1 MQFSLIV
8 AMFVIFLSVDVNLSK
23 EHHNHLIKEFIKRVR
38 QTFQMISQNQIHI
51 AIPDDFYNVTTNDIF
66 FWKNHRV
73 KELAFKTLFSSS
85 YVAANT
91 FNSLHRRNYSDTV
104 LTMLPYDMST
114 IDTCQWMPYINES
127 PQNVYL
133 WYVSDSSLSKQALK
147 ACSINYDTNFNVF
160 YTVNSSTLLVEE
172 IYKINNSYP
181 DMEQNLLLAYDTSNN
196 TVSYQSSV
204 DKWKRRKNLK
214 GMIFDGLA
222 IPLRP
227 YVTHTKSSK
236 VSPSEFSGL
245 FVEVIDVLGAALNF
259 TVNKNLPKRYDYNEL
274 IRTISMKKA
283 DIGIGIISI
292 TYDRSFL
299 VDFSLSIKEERNSLF
314 YPKTR
319 VKIKWMGY
327 LRPFSADSWIAIILQ
342 VLITAFVIGVF
353 SVISRDFISSNTFLP
368 TVSRSLVFST
378 YSAIAK
384 RFPFEPKTF
393 TCRVAFLSISLAGF
407 VLINLYKA
415 MLGASLAIVKEHQP
429 LSSMK
434 DVLKS
439 DYSIVTLGGTTQETY
454 FTKADKASYLYKI
467 SEKKLIS
474 TQINTGLNKDGI
486 LGMFWK
492 SIESNDDVL
501 IFFQEDYTYPHPELE
516 CRLSRIDERYM
527 AVGTGFIFPKNWS
540 YTKLFNVNILRMIED
555 GRVAQLKNKWLS
567 TRSIRC
573 EDNDIRPSSLHDIY
587 PLVITLAF
595 GGALSVILLFI
606 ERYGINCVYR

>member
-1 MQFSLIV
+1 ML
-8 AMFVIFLSVDVNLSK
+8 VIFLSIAINLGE
-23 EHHNHLIKEFIKRVR
+23 EHHNNLIKEFMKRVR
-38 QTFQMISQNQIHI
+38 EIFQLKSQNEIHV
-51 AIPDDFYNVTTNDIF
+51 AIPEDFDNVTTNDILF
-66 FWKNHRV
+66 LKNHRA
-73 KELAFKTLFSSS
+73 KRLAFKTLFSSS

-91 FNSLHRRNYSDTV
+91 FKSLHRRNYSEPV
-104 LTMLPYDMST
+104 LTILPYDMSS
-114 IDTCQWMPYINES
+114 INTCQWMPYINEF
-127 PQNVYL
+127 PQNFYL
-133 WYVSDSSLSKQALK
+133 WYVSNSSLSKQALN
-147 ACSINYDTNFNVF
+147 ACNINYDTNFNVF
-160 YTVNSSTLLVEE
+160 YMVNSSTLLVEE
-172 IYKINNSYP
+172 IYKLNNSSP

-196 TVSYQSSV
+196 TLSYQSSM

-236 VSPSEFSGL
+236 NSPSGFSGL
-245 FVEVIDVLGAALNF
+245 FVEVIDLLGAALNF

-274 IRTISMKKA
+274 IRTINMKKA

-292 TYDRSFL
+292 TYDRSFF

-342 VLITAFVIGVF
+342 VLISAFVIGVF
-353 SVISRDFISSNTFLP
+353 SIISRDFISSNTFLP
-368 TVSRSLVFST
+368 TVFRSLVFAT

-384 RFPFEPKTF
+384 RFPFEPETL

-434 DVLKS
+434 DVLQS

-454 FTKADKASYLYKI
+454 FTKADKSSYLYKI

-474 TQINTGLNKDGI
+474 TQIDTGIDKDGI
-486 LGMFWK
+486 LDMFWK
-492 SIESNDDVL
+492 SIESTDDVL
-501 IFFQEDYTYPHPELE
+501 IFFQEDYTYPYPELE

-527 AVGTGFIFPKNWS
+527 AVGTGFVFPKHWP

-567 TRSIRC
+567 TRSMRC
-573 EDNDIRPSSLHDIY
+573 ESNNIRPSSLHDIY

-595 GGALSVILLFI
+595 GGALSFI
-606 ERYGINCVYR
+606 SFFVERYGNNYVY